1 MTTPVTK
8 GGNPSI
14 VARNPINVPCN
25 PAPSMSMPMPSSSG
39 QVENTCRAG
48 NAMPAVY
55 RRTSI
60 DLLTDA
66 WSHVALR
73 STRAGCQRNAFVTL
87 TNSSRTLLWL
97 STVSL
102 AEAPSSLRGRGND
115 HVHNDAAKKSRKT
128 RIHRHPDVG
137 RDPDEES
144 ARHCAHRP
152 ATLNILRRPGAR
164 PGSRHKSGAPLRAKP
179 GLRPTPERRRLES
192 RCLGCGDTQ
201 HSPSSRRQARE
212 AWTPAYAGAT
222 RMRSVALD
230 LATLNILRRPGA
242 RPGSRHKSGAPL
254 RAKPGL
260 RPPPER
266 RRLESRCRGSGDAQH
281 SSSSRR

>member
-1 MTTPVTK
+1 
-8 GGNPSI
+8 
-14 VARNPINVPCN
+14 
-25 PAPSMSMPMPSSSG
+25 
-39 QVENTCRAG
+39 
-48 NAMPAVY
+48 AVY

-115 HVHNDAAKKSRKT
+115 HGHNDAAKKSRKT

-137 RDPDEES
+137 RDPDTRA
-144 ARHCAHRP
+144 ARH
-152 ATLNILRRPGAR
+152 
-164 PGSRHKSGAPLRAKP
+164 
-179 GLRPTPERRRLES
+179 
-192 RCLGCGDTQ
+192 
-201 HSPSSRRQARE
+201 ARE

-222 RMRSVALD
+222 KIGIALPWIWRRSTLFVVPAPGRDPDTRAARHCARSLDSGLRRSDEDWNRVAVD

>member
-137 RDPDEES
+137 RDPDTRA
-144 ARHCAHRP
+144 ARHARAASPP
-152 ATLNILRRPGAR
+152 AYAGGTRTRSVRVDLATVNIPRRPGAR
-164 PGSRHKSGAPLRAKP
+164 PGSRHKTGAPGARSLDS
-179 GLRPTPERRRLES
+179 GLRRSDENEV
-192 RCLGCGDTQ
+192 RCLGCGDAQ
-201 HSPSSRRQARE
+201 HSPSSRRQAGIQTQERRATARE
-212 AWTPAYAGAT
+212 AYRGRGAVSLLPALRTVRAVLPHTAL
-222 RMRSVALD
+222 RSVVIYIEIGAQERE
-230 LATLNILRRPGA
+230 LAIG
-242 RPGSRHKSGAPL
+242 
-254 RAKPGL
+254 
-260 RPPPER
+260 
-266 RRLESRCRGSGDAQH
+266 
-281 SSSSRR
+281 

>member
-1 MTTPVTK
+1 
-8 GGNPSI
+8 
-14 VARNPINVPCN
+14 
-25 PAPSMSMPMPSSSG
+25 
-39 QVENTCRAG
+39 
-48 NAMPAVY
+48 
-55 RRTSI
+55 
-60 DLLTDA
+60 TDA

-137 RDPDEES
+137 RDPDTRA
-144 ARHCAHRP
+144 ARH
-152 ATLNILRRPGAR
+152 
-164 PGSRHKSGAPLRAKP
+164 
-179 GLRPTPERRRLES
+179 
-192 RCLGCGDTQ
+192 
-201 HSPSSRRQARE
+201 ARE

>member
-1 MTTPVTK
+1 
-8 GGNPSI
+8 
-14 VARNPINVPCN
+14 
-25 PAPSMSMPMPSSSG
+25 
-39 QVENTCRAG
+39 G

-164 PGSRHKSGAPLRAKP
+164 PGSRHKTGA
-179 GLRPTPERRRLES
+179 
-192 RCLGCGDTQ
+192 
-201 HSPSSRRQARE
+201 
-212 AWTPAYAGAT
+212 
-222 RMRSVALD
+222 
-230 LATLNILRRPGA
+230 PGA
-242 RPGSRHKSGAPL
+242 RSLDS
-254 RAKPGL
+254 GL
-260 RPPPER
+260 RRSDET
-266 RRLESRCRGSGDAQH
+266 EVRCRGSGDAQH

>member
-1 MTTPVTK
+1 
-8 GGNPSI
+8 
-14 VARNPINVPCN
+14 
-25 PAPSMSMPMPSSSG
+25 
-39 QVENTCRAG
+39 
-48 NAMPAVY
+48 
-55 RRTSI
+55 
-60 DLLTDA
+60 
-66 WSHVALR
+66 
-73 STRAGCQRNAFVTL
+73 CQRNAFVTL

-179 GLRPTPERRRLES
+179 IGVGEQYRCSPPSEPYGRFSRIRLSGQWLSTS
-192 RCLGCGDTQ
+192 RL
-201 HSPSSRRQARE
+201 ALK
-212 AWTPAYAGAT
+212 
-222 RMRSVALD
+222 SV
-230 LATLNILRRPGA
+230 
-242 RPGSRHKSGAPL
+242 S
-254 RAKPGL
+254 
-260 RPPPER
+260 
-266 RRLESRCRGSGDAQH
+266 
-281 SSSSRR
+281 